1 MALLA
6 ELAEVGA
13 VADAAFAAAEAGGG
27 PVVKI
32 ARSRRGSKLTDADLA
47 RMPAHEQRRVLR
59 NRASAER
66 SRKGRSGKVKALE
79 RSNELL
85 RSAIRLKEGQLRLL
99 ALC

>member
-1 MALLA
+1 
-6 ELAEVGA
+6 
-13 VADAAFAAAEAGGG
+13 
-27 PVVKI
+27 
-32 ARSRRGSKLTDADLA
+32 
-47 RMPAHEQRRVLR
+47 MPAHEQRRVLR